1 MRPVS
6 RLTFNYSGAIAGSDI
21 KSFYCATCGQ
31 QTGNPYVTG
40 NQLPRYSKYTA
51 AAGLDYHA
59 PLTPTLDWFGRVDYI
74 YKSGV
79 YDSPAD
85 LVKTQD
91 SNRFNFRAGVRT
103 DAWSIEAFVLNA
115 FNDRA
120 YLSIE
125 NQVDLLPG
133 GTRALN
139 LLMPTLRQFGVR
151 GRFNF

>member
-1 MRPVS
+1 MRPTRS
-6 RLTFNYSGAIAGSDI
+6 LTVNFSGAIAGSDI
-21 KSFYCATCGQ
+21 KSFYCATCGA
-31 QTGNPYVTG
+31 QTGDPYVKG

-51 AAGLDYHA
+51 AAGLDYHR
-59 PLTPTLDWFGRVDYI
+59 PISSVLEGFGRVDYI

-85 LVKTQD
+85 LVRTPD
-91 SNRFNFRAGVRT
+91 SSIFNFRAGIRT
-103 DAWSIEAFVLNA
+103 DAWSLEGFIENA

-125 NQVDLLPG
+125 NQVDLVPG

-139 LLMPTLRQFGVR
+139 LLMPTLRRFGLR
-151 GRFNF
+151 GRYNF